1 MDELALVRKLKG
13 LPTGARRD
21 LLFVLQS
28 PPESRARLIGPLHAR
43 EDTRDLAESLID
55 LEEDELLR
63 WTVVALLAAAK
74 GNRVAGSR

>member
-1 MDELALVRKLKG
+1 
-13 LPTGARRD
+13 LPDGARCD

-28 PPESRARLIGPLHAR
+28 SPESRARLIGQFHAR

-63 WTVVALLAAAK
+63 WTVVALLGAAEDTPS
-74 GNRVAGSR
+74 G